1 MRSFITFISKKIK
14 THNGFLY
21 SSPRTFS
28 AGLTFIEL
36 IVVISIFSIMASIV
50 LFNFNTFNTSLT
62 SQNLAQEIALQIKKA
77 QSDSISG
84 KSRVQFLQDPIT
96 NPDKAPTYGVY
107 FNIDPS
113 NTMEVDGSSFV
124 SFADINA
131 DHLYTKYG
139 SGCSY
144 STTSTE
150 CMSLNSINSS
160 DRIIGLCV
168 DVGCKEHFFVPIN
181 DLTITF
187 KRPFPDATIRT
198 SIDNI
203 NHSMAGV
210 LVQSARGAVRFITVN
225 TLGEISVYDSFDT
238 GLSQVLGPLSPI
250 TNSN

>member
-1 MRSFITFISKKIK
+1 MRSFIHFIITKIK
-14 THNGFLY
+14 TQIDFLY
-21 SSPRTFS
+21 SSPRNFS

-84 KSRVQFLQDPIT
+84 KFKVPFQADSIG
-96 NPDKAPTYGVY
+96 NPDGAPTYGVY
-107 FNIDPS
+107 FNIDPA
-113 NTMEVDGSSFV
+113 NMMEVDGSNFV
-124 SFADINA
+124 SFADMSA
-131 DHLYTKYG
+131 DRLYSKVG

-144 STTSTE
+144 STTGTE
-150 CMSLNSINSS
+150 CISKNSINSS

-168 DVGCKEHFFVPIN
+168 DVGCKEHFFVPSN

-187 KRPFPDATIRT
+187 RRPFPDATIRT
-198 SIDNI
+198 STDGV
-203 NHSMAGV
+203 NHSVGGI

-238 GLSQVLGPLSPI
+238 GLPQVLGPLSPI